1 MTEKVYIQPVVP
13 YGGLGARLW
22 LRSRAGFP
30 KQFLCLTRTQSLL
43 QQAAQRLMDLE
54 TENIQ
59 VANAD
64 HIDLQ
69 SLFVRNHRYP
79 IREAI
84 SALRST

>member
-1 MTEKVYIQPVVP
+1 MTEKVYIRPVVS

-43 QQAAQRLMDLE
+43 QQAAQRLKGLKPE
-54 TENIQ
+54 TIQ

-64 HIDLQ
+64 IMDQ
-69 SLFVRNHRYP
+69 QGLFVGNPNYP
-79 IREAI
+79 IREDI
-84 SALRST
+84 SALRTI